1 MNTDI
6 YNKKNVCK
14 YLLKSIEDSTDD
26 GSVNK
31 ELLDVSGFS
40 IEHIMPQKLTEYWRQ
55 ELGEDFA
62 RIHEKYLHTLGNLTL
77 TSYNSEL
84 GNKTFEEKKQYI
96 KDKNSHI
103 VMLNRD
109 VLSQE
114 KWNDEAIR
122 NRNERLSAIL
132 LKLFYIDKP
141 LRYVNLNDDSEKR
154 FRWAMTSMLPAVSP
168 KCVFYAVNL
177 YLWIRFRQCCPKLS
191 KLFTIWIAIL

>member
-1 MNTDI
+1 MALTLMYITNDPAI
-6 YNKKNVCK
+6 ALIAEKNGVDRIWVDLETLGK
-14 YLLKSIEDSTDD
+14 EQRQKGLNSVKSHHTIEDIRVISPLLTKAEMLVR
-26 GSVNK
+26 VNPINPESKK
-31 ELLDVSGFS
+31 EIDEVIAAGAD
-40 IEHIMPQKLTEYWRQ
+40 II
-55 ELGEDFA
+55 
-62 RIHEKYLHTLGNLTL
+62 
-77 TSYNSEL
+77 
-84 GNKTFEEKKQYI
+84 
-96 KDKNSHI
+96 
-103 VMLNRD
+103 MLNRD